1 MMQRL
6 TNWGGFPYKNCQVFI
21 PENYES
27 VVQLVQQHQA
37 IIARGNGR
45 CYGDASLAPVVLQSD
60 HLNQILFFDQQN
72 GIIQCQSGVL
82 LSTILERIVPHG
94 FFLPVSPGT
103 KFITVGGAFASDIH
117 GKNHHKE
124 GVFSDH
130 VLSIQLVDAYGD
142 IKEVQYG
149 EDLFFQTAG
158 GMGRTGFILELTFR
172 LKKIE
177 TSFIRQSSIR
187 AKNLLE
193 IFSLF
198 EQYQDATYSVAWIDC
213 LAKGDEIGKSVLLIG
228 EHALSHEVKKT
239 DPLKVHAQP
248 SWRVPFFFPSWFLHP
263 IFIRIFNKLYYSRPS
278 ANKKDQLVHYDSF
291 FYPLDAVHH
300 WNKIYGKRGFVQYQ
314 FVVPMDVSYP
324 VIQQVLTILAA
335 HEMGSFLAV
344 LKLFGDAHEHR
355 YLHFPMK
362 GYTLALDIPITE
374 KLWGVLDELDEIVT
388 KAGGKIY
395 LTKDARLKKK
405 HFEKQ
410 YQQLFHQEHS
420 FQSYQM
426 SRLQQDQQNVFLILG
441 ASSDMALEAASLYLN
456 QYKDAHLILA
466 SRNTSQ
472 LESFVQ
478 EKGIA
483 SRATIQYFD
492 AVDIHS
498 HQTFIAS
505 LKHKPRWVLYASG
518 LLVENDVAQ
527 KGMDDW
533 KNAVHVNYLG
543 AVSVIET
550 LLMHENGS
558 DLERVIGISS
568 IAGLRGRKANYMYG
582 STKAAFYTY
591 LFGLRQS
598 LRERGIVVQA
608 VTPGFVVT
616 KMTAHLSVPGNAVS
630 AKKVGESI
638 VKYTHKRFEIYP
650 NLYWRIIGQL
660 VKILPEFMIA
670 KI

>member
-1 MMQRL
+1 MIQRL

-27 VVQLVQQHQA
+27 VTHFVRQHKG

-60 HLNQILFFDQQN
+60 RLNQILFFDQQN
-72 GIIQCQSGVL
+72 GIIQCQSGVI
-82 LSTILERIVPHG
+82 LSKILELIVPQG

-130 VLSIQLVDAYGD
+130 VLSIKLVDEHGN
-142 IKEVQYG
+142 IKELLKG
-149 EDLFFQTAG
+149 EDLFDQTAG
-158 GMGRTGFILELTFR
+158 GMGSTGFILELTFQ

-187 AKNLLE
+187 AKNLQE
-193 IFSLF
+193 IFYLF
-198 EQYQDATYSVAWIDC
+198 EKYQDSTYSVAWIDC

-228 EHALSHEVKKT
+228 EHALSSEVLEKNK
-239 DPLKVHAQP
+239 LKVHAEP
-248 SWRVPFFFPSWFLHP
+248 RLRVPFFFPSWFLNP
-263 IFIRIFNKLYYSRPS
+263 IFIRIFNKLYYNRPS
-278 ANKKDQLVHYDSF
+278 AHKMDQYVHYDSF
-291 FYPLDAVHH
+291 FYPLDALHD
-300 WNKIYGKRGFVQYQ
+300 WNKIYGKKGFVQYQ
-314 FVVPMDVSYP
+314 FVVPMDVSYQ
-324 VIQQVLTILAA
+324 VIQQVLTILAQHA
-335 HEMGSFLAV
+335 MGSFLAV
-344 LKLFGDAHEHR
+344 LKLFGDAHEDR

-374 KLWGVLDELDEIVT
+374 RLWDVLDELDNIIT
-388 KAGGKIY
+388 NAGGKIY
-395 LTKDARLKKK
+395 LTKDARLKKD

-410 YQQLFHQEHS
+410 YQRLFKSERT

-426 SRLQQDQQNVFLILG
+426 SRLQQEHQNVFLIIG
-441 ASSDMALEAASLYLN
+441 ASSDIALEAARLYLDL
-456 QYKDAHLILA
+456 YKDAYLILA
-466 SRNTSQ
+466 SRNTAQ
-472 LESFVQ
+472 LESFL
-478 EKGIA
+478 EDHGIR

-492 AVDIHS
+492 AGDISS
-498 HQTFIAS
+498 HHTFIAS
-505 LKHKPRWVLYASG
+505 LNRKPKWVLYASG
-518 LLVENDVAQ
+518 LLVENDVVQ
-527 KGMDDW
+527 KGVEYW
-533 KNAVHVNYLG
+533 KDAVNVNYLG

-550 LLMHENGS
+550 LLTHENGS
-558 DLERVIGISS
+558 EIERIIGISS

-598 LRERGIVVQA
+598 LHERGIVVQA
-608 VTPGFVVT
+608 VTPGFVKT

-630 AKKVGESI
+630 AKTVAESI
-638 VKYTHKRFEIYP
+638 IQYQHRRFEIFP

-660 VKILPEFMIA
+660 VKILPEFIIA

>member
-27 VVQLVQQHQA
+27 VVQLVQQHKG

-60 HLNQILFFDQQN
+60 QLNQILFFDPEN
-72 GIIQCQSGVL
+72 GVIQCQSGVL
-82 LSTILERIVPHG
+82 LSTILELIVPHG

-130 VLSIQLVDAYGD
+130 VLSVLLVDEFGS
-142 IKEVQYG
+142 IKELQQG
-149 EDLFFQTAG
+149 EDLFYQTAG
-158 GMGRTGFILELTFR
+158 GMGGSGFILELTFR

-187 AKNLLE
+187 AKNLQE
-193 IFSLF
+193 IFHLF
-198 EQYQDATYSVAWIDC
+198 EQYQDSTYSVAWIDC
-213 LAKGDEIGKSVLLIG
+213 LARGEEIGKSVLLIG
-228 EHALSHEVKKT
+228 EHALSNEVKEKNK
-239 DPLKVHAQP
+239 LKVHAQP
-248 SWRVPFFFPSWFLHP
+248 SWRVPLFFPSWFLHP
-263 IFIRIFNKLYYSRPS
+263 IFIRIFNKLYYSRPT

-300 WNKIYGKRGFVQYQ
+300 WNKIYGRRGFVQYQ
-314 FVVPMDVSYP
+314 FVVPMDVSYR
-324 VIQQVLTILAA
+324 VVQQVLTILAE

-362 GYTLALDIPITE
+362 GYTLALDIPVTE
-374 KLWGVLDELDEIVT
+374 KLWGVLDELDGIVT
-388 KAGGKIY
+388 NAGGKIY
-395 LTKDARLKKK
+395 LTKDARLKKIN
-405 HFEKQ
+405 FEKQ
-410 YQQLFHQEHS
+410 YRQLFNQEQR

-426 SRLQQDQQNVFLILG
+426 SRLQQDQKNVFLILG
-441 ASSDMALEAASLYLN
+441 ASSDIALEAASLYLAL
-456 QYKDAHLILA
+456 YKDAHLILA
-466 SRNTSQ
+466 SRNTAQ

-478 EKGIA
+478 EKGIS
-483 SRATIQYFD
+483 SRATVQYFD
-492 AVDIHS
+492 AGDISS
-498 HQTFIAS
+498 HHAFVAS
-505 LKHKPRWVLYASG
+505 LSHKPTWVLYASG
-518 LLVENDVAQ
+518 VLVENDVAQ
-527 KGMDDW
+527 KAVEDW
-533 KNAVHVNYLG
+533 RDAVNVNYLG
-543 AVSVIET
+543 AVSVIEA
-550 LLMHENGS
+550 LLKHEQGS
-558 DLERVIGISS
+558 DLERVMGISS

-598 LRERGIVVQA
+598 LRERGIVVQV
-608 VTPGFVVT
+608 VTPGFVAT
-616 KMTAHLSVPGNAVS
+616 KMTAHLSLPKNAVS
-630 AKKVGESI
+630 AKIVGESI
-638 VKYTHKRFEIYP
+638 VKYQHKGFEIYP

-660 VKILPEFMIA
+660 VKILPEFIIA